1 MSFKNNTESVLT
13 YKVEGGK
20 KRTYYLDVKQSR
32 TTDHYLVLTECVKKL
47 DGTTERHK
55 IFIFKEDLNKF
66 LNALQQAGDG
76 MKKLMPDFDFNGY
89 DKQYREYKPSDA
101 TGEETEMS
109 W

>member
-20 KRTYYLDVKQSR
+20 KRTYYLDVKQTKS
-32 TTDHYLVLTECVKKL
+32 TDHYLVLTECVKKL

-55 IFIFKEDLNKF
+55 IFIYKEDLNKF
-66 LNALQQAGDG
+66 LKAMQQAGDG
-76 MKKLMPDFDFNGY
+76 MKKLMPDYDFNGFDRAY
-89 DKQYREYKPSDA
+89 KEYKAEP
-101 TGEETEMS
+101 GEEKEMS

>member
-13 YKVEGGK
+13 FKVEGGK
-20 KRTYYLDVKQSR
+20 KRTYYMDVKQTK

-55 IFIFKEDLNKF
+55 IFVYKEDLNKF
-66 LNALQQAGDG
+66 LKALTQAGEG
-76 MKKLMPDFDFNGY
+76 MKKLMPEYDFSGY
-89 DKQYREYKPSDA
+89 DRAYKEYKPEAGDA
-101 TGEETEMS
+101 QEMS

>member
-20 KRTYYLDVKQSR
+20 KRTYYMDVKQTKS
-32 TTDHYLVLTECVKKL
+32 TDHYLVLTECVKKP

-55 IFIFKEDLNKF
+55 IFIYKEDLNKF
-66 LNALQQAGDG
+66 LKALQQAGDG
-76 MKKLMPDFDFNGY
+76 MKNLMPDYDFSGFD
-89 DKQYREYKPSDA
+89 KPYKEFRPES
-101 TGEETEMS
+101 GENTEMS